1 MEYKRKRLIRAAW
14 QKAEA
19 KRKQTVRQAES
30 AADTEQ
36 QTPEEYAQTV
46 VSEKTAQAAENVQS
60 KALDTGR
67 ISYRQF
73 RILQEKRQRVP
84 TTHVAQPAE
93 TENTPLAQSAD
104 KRETFKRQRFRQK
117 ALDKQEIKTPDSYSD
132 KMQAL
137 KRQHLTRE
145 TVRRHLQKQ
154 AGGTVLGSGV
164 RLPDTVPVFSGG
176 GIKQAALGRIRTVL
190 QADWLRLK
198 AILARTLRRA
208 AGSLLALLGAGGVV
222 LLLAMVIG
230 AAAAVVGSPMGILFA
245 DESGDPNSIRI
256 AEIVAETNADF
267 GTAINDIVSAHPE
280 CSETTMDYDYE
291 DGHTWA
297 SYWPEVLAVF
307 AVQNNLNND
316 GDVVVIDEGKK
327 RLIQDTFWAM
337 HEISAEVEE
346 ITATPE
352 PTEDEPD
359 PEPVTEYIL
368 HITVSSKS
376 VDALADLYRFTQD
389 QRDILQQLLSEEM
402 RPSLLALCGGIAVA
416 DGELCWPLPGHT
428 YISCHF
434 GEVNAFGNA
443 GHRGTDIPAPEGTPI
458 LAAHSG
464 AVLVSGWN
472 DSYGNQVL
480 LDNSAALS
488 TRYAHMTQTAVTA
501 GEAVTAGQVIGYVGS
516 TGDSTGNH
524 LHFEVIQGG
533 VQIDPLRFT
542 FCKPP
547 LQTVADFRGVRGGV
561 VADKQFCVLPI
572 VQQWAG
578 YVMVGKVAD
587 HEYLLVVQCAGVGV
601 NLFIVGQQRGV
612 VTVDEGLVRL
622 TQRQQAAVEA
632 VHRFQVAHLFGCVDL
647 RVVGVQRYPR
657 CAGGKACMSR
667 SYLSD
672 RLHREVHSN
681 LTDYVTLTRI
691 QFAANLLRYHHYTIT
706 QAAQEVGIP
715 DVPYFTRLFKRTMG
729 ETPSQYAR

>member
-46 VSEKTAQAAENVQS
+46 VSEKTAQAAENLQS

-93 TENTPLAQSAD
+93 TENVPLAQSANR
-104 KRETFKRQRFRQK
+104 REISKRQRFRQR
-117 ALDKQEIKTPDSYSD
+117 ALDKREIKMPDSYRD

-154 AGGTVLGSGV
+154 AGGTVLGSGI
-164 RLPDTVPVFSGG
+164 RLPDTVPVFSGD
-176 GIKQAALGRIRTVL
+176 GIRQAALGRVRMVL
-190 QADWLRLK
+190 QAAWLRLK
-198 AILARTLRRA
+198 AILTRTIRRA

-230 AAAAVVGSPMGILFA
+230 AAAAVIGSPMGILFA

-280 CSETTMDYDYE
+280 CSETTMEYDYE

-327 RLIQDTFWAM
+327 QLIQDTFWAM

-346 ITATPE
+346 VTTTPE

-389 QRDILQQLLSEEM
+389 QRDILHQLLSEEM

-416 DGELCWPLPGHT
+416 DGELCWPLPSHT

-434 GEVNAFGNA
+434 GEVDAFGNA
-443 GHRGTDIPAPEGTPI
+443 GHRSTDIPAPEGTPI

>member
-19 KRKQTVRQAES
+19 KRKQTVRQSES

-46 VSEKTAQAAENVQS
+46 VSEKAAQAAENLQS

-73 RILQEKRQRVP
+73 RILQEKRQRMP
-84 TTHVAQPAE
+84 TAHAAQPAE
-93 TENTPLAQSAD
+93 TENAPSAQSAD
-104 KRETFKRQRFRQK
+104 RRESFKRQRFRQK
-117 ALDKQEIKTPDSYSD
+117 ALDQREVRTPDSYRD

-145 TVRRHLQKQ
+145 TVRRHLQKR
-154 AGGTVLGSGV
+154 AGGTVLGNSV
-164 RLPDTVPVFSGG
+164 RLPDTVPAFSGG
-176 GIKQAALGRIRTVL
+176 IRQAALGRVRTVL
-190 QADWLRLK
+190 QAAWLRLK
-198 AILARTLRRA
+198 VILARTIRRV
-208 AGSLLALLGAGGVV
+208 AGSLLAQLGAGGVV

-230 AAAAVVGSPMGILFA
+230 AAAAVIGSPMGILFA
-245 DESGDPNSIRI
+245 DESGDQNSIRI

-267 GTAINDIVSAHPE
+267 GAAINDIVAAHPE
-280 CSETTMDYDYE
+280 CSETTFEYDYE

-337 HEISAEVEE
+337 HEIRAEVEE
-346 ITATPE
+346 VTATPE

-376 VDALADLYRFTQD
+376 VDALADLYHFTQD
-389 QRDILQQLLSEEM
+389 QRDILHQLLSEKM

-416 DGELCWPLPGHT
+416 DGALCWPLPGHT

-434 GEVNAFGNA
+434 GEVDAFGNA

-464 AVLVSGWN
+464 TVLVSGWN

-480 LDNSAALS
+480 LDNGAGLS
-488 TRYAHMTQTAVTA
+488 TRYAHMTATAVTA
-501 GEAVTAGQVIGYVGS
+501 GETVTAGQVIGYVGS

-524 LHFEVIQGG
+524 LHFEVMQGG
-533 VQIDPLRFT
+533 VRVDPLS
-542 FCKPP
+542 
-547 LQTVADFRGVRGGV
+547 
-561 VADKQFCVLPI
+561 
-572 VQQWAG
+572 
-578 YVMVGKVAD
+578 
-587 HEYLLVVQCAGVGV
+587 LVC
-601 NLFIVGQQRGV
+601 
-612 VTVDEGLVRL
+612 
-622 TQRQQAAVEA
+622 
-632 VHRFQVAHLFGCVDL
+632 
-647 RVVGVQRYPR
+647 
-657 CAGGKACMSR
+657 
-667 SYLSD
+667 
-672 RLHREVHSN
+672 
-681 LTDYVTLTRI
+681 
-691 QFAANLLRYHHYTIT
+691 
-706 QAAQEVGIP
+706 
-715 DVPYFTRLFKRTMG
+715 
-729 ETPSQYAR
+729 